1 MAYSPF
7 VCVCVCVCVCM
18 CINLRVLTEQGGGY
32 REQVSVA
39 AVEDASEVLSQLQ
52 MLDLILP
59 DGDVSGPE
67 RWTQNTTW
75 ASCFHPDSTGDETHS
90 KMRV

>member
-67 RWTQNTTW
+67 R
-75 ASCFHPDSTGDETHS
+75 
-90 KMRV
+90 